1 MASLLASPV
10 VRLLES
16 LDVHKRVRDE
26 PEKRSG
32 DDGRLIFGAAGTS
45 ERRPRGAPGA
55 SERHPPYS
63 ALTLERLGR
72 SAQSAATAPQPQIRM
87 RRSAPAAPEQ
97 RPHSRAVRTAPDQGG
112 AVS

>member
-32 DDGRLIFGAAGTS
+32 DDGRLIIGAAGTS
-45 ERRPRGAPGA
+45 ERR
-55 SERHPPYS
+55 PPYS

-112 AVS
+112 AVSS